1 MYPITAQN
9 EERRKRPKGE
19 KYELISK
26 VAYLVGV
33 PSWVFENE
41 YESPQI
47 EIYQELNQ
55 NKHARI
61 IRNLCIVRT
70 AIERFFMKINIKMYS
85 EYKTIYSI
93 PEYIPQEALEQL
105 VADGIRISK
114 QARLINHVI
123 EINRLI
129 SDRINNCKDVFPD
142 WVKWE
147 YIRALF
153 IMKDGFTE
161 EGVKAAGEEYH
172 RHKDCYPYKAYL
184 NWALVDNGNILAYD
198 RKFVAL
204 LYQQNRDRF
213 TDIAKVS
220 DKGALAMSNIHDFV
234 KKAEKVVMVV
244 DCENTDPYRMCA
256 TLKVI
261 DSKTLSKI
269 QKIMLF
275 DNADTMDMWRIL
287 ESYTSIPVE
296 YVISQRVLQNK
307 SLVDIEMTAVTCREH
322 YRENVDSFII
332 ELPIFTLEYR
342 I

>member
-1 MYPITAQN
+1 MPPITVQS
-9 EERRKRPKGE
+9 EERRKHPKGE

-26 VAYLVGV
+26 VAYLIGV
-33 PSWVFENE
+33 PYWVFENE
-41 YESPQI
+41 FESPRI
-47 EIYQELNQ
+47 DIYQELNQ

-105 VADGIRISK
+105 VADGIRVSK
-114 QARLINHVI
+114 QTRLINHVI

-153 IMKDGFTE
+153 IMKDGLTE

-184 NWALVDNGNILAYD
+184 NWALVDNGNILA
-198 RKFVAL
+198 
-204 LYQQNRDRF
+204 
-213 TDIAKVS
+213 
-220 DKGALAMSNIHDFV
+220 
-234 KKAEKVVMVV
+234 
-244 DCENTDPYRMCA
+244 
-256 TLKVI
+256 
-261 DSKTLSKI
+261 
-269 QKIMLF
+269 
-275 DNADTMDMWRIL
+275 
-287 ESYTSIPVE
+287 
-296 YVISQRVLQNK
+296 
-307 SLVDIEMTAVTCREH
+307 
-322 YRENVDSFII
+322 
-332 ELPIFTLEYR
+332 
-342 I
+342 